1 MFYTTNL
8 LVTIVATAL
17 VVILL
22 LDVTSA
28 QITFSKDWRPGGKRA
43 VDNYGCQQMADL
55 AVIKIRE
62 LIRKGPIFMYIMVT
76 KSAQAAYYRTRESL
90 NILHCESDN
99 HMTAPND
106 SVK

>member
-1 MFYTTNL
+1 
-8 LVTIVATAL
+8 VTIVATAL

-62 LIRKGPIFMYIMVT
+62 LIR
-76 KSAQAAYYRTRESL
+76 RESL